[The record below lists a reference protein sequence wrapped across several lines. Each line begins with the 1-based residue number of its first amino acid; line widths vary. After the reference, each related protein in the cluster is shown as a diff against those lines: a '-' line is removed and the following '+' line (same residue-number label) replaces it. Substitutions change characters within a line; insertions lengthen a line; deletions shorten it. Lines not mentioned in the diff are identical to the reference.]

1 MNNTPL
7 FRRALPQEAAMLT
20 QIALTA
26 KQSWG
31 YPDEWMAEWRPDLTI
46 TTGYIASSPVWVVEV
61 EHRCRLPFRPAQGPE
76 LVEGLPA
83 RCLSEVLRAA
93 PETPAKEVAGFLGLA
108 RMDGQWHLEHLW
120 VLPAFQGCGL
130 GRALFDE
137 AVRQARAVG
146 ATELHIKSDPNAE
159 PFYLK
164 MGAVRTG
171 LEVYD
176 LLGNIRREVPQLS
189 YRL

>member
-1 MNNTPL
+1 MQATPL
-7 FRRALPQEAAMLT
+7 FRRALPQEAAVLT

-46 TTGYIASSPVWVVEV
+46 APGYIASSPVWVAEV
-61 EHRCRLPFRPAQGPE
+61 EGA
-76 LVEGLPA
+76 V
-83 RCLSEVLRAA
+83 V
-93 PETPAKEVAGFLGLA
+93 GFLGLVRA
-108 RMDGQWHLEHLW
+108 DGQWHLEHLW
-120 VLPAFQGCGL
+120 VLPAFQGRGL

-137 AVRQARAVG
+137 AVRQARAAG
-146 ATELHIKSDPNAE
+146 ATELRIKSDPNAE

-176 LLGNIRREVPQLS
+176 LLGKIRREVPQLS
-189 YRL
+189 HRL